1 MDQNLSQ
8 QKWEAKVST
17 SLERAR
23 PQQIWPLFEDFFG
36 LQKWFPGLA
45 TCHGIEGAN
54 GEPGC
59 IRFCSGFGLKK
70 QKENNNDSN
79 SDLSWSKERLV
90 AVDRA
95 QMTLTYEMVDCNIGF
110 KSYVSTVKVVPGYE
124 GGRGGGTSVEWCIS
138 LDPVVGL
145 RLEDLVGKYE
155 VGLKLMV
162 KKMEAAITGESS
174 YMEK

>member
-1 MDQNLSQ
+1 MK

-17 SLERAR
+17 SLERAK

-36 LQKWFPGLA
+36 LQKWFPGLP
-45 TCHGIEGAN
+45 TCHGIEGVN
-54 GEPGC
+54 GQPGC

-70 QKENNNDSN
+70 QKDDINNAESN
-79 SDLSWSKERLV
+79 SSLSWSKERLV

-95 QMTLTYEMVDCNIGF
+95 QMTLTYEMVDSNIGF
-110 KSYVSTVKVVPGYE
+110 KSYVSTVKVVAGDDA
-124 GGRGGGTSVEWCIS
+124 GGGGTIVEWWIS

-145 RLEDLVGKYE
+145 RLEDLVVKYE

-162 KKMEAAITGESS
+162 NKMEAAIMDESC
-174 YMEK
+174 